1 MSTTLERLKKLFI
14 AKFDFKIEELT
25 PETTLEHLGLD
36 SLDKIEFMFD
46 IEDEFAIKIP
56 DEQFKAT
63 ALTTIQDIIDAVDR
77 FVSEQTAASGKPAAR
92 SANQ

>member
-1 MSTTLERLKKLFI
+1 MATTLERLKKLFI

-25 PETTLEHLGLD
+25 PETTLEHLGID

-56 DEQFKAT
+56 DEDFKAT

-77 FVSEQTAASGKPAAR
+77 FVVEQTAASQKLTASGGNR
-92 SANQ
+92 

>member
-1 MSTTLERLKKLFI
+1 MATTLERLKKLFI

-25 PETTLEHLGLD
+25 PETTLEHLGID
-36 SLDKIEFMFD
+36 SLDKIEFLFD

-56 DEQFKAT
+56 DEDFKAT

-77 FVSEQTAASGKPAAR
+77 FVAEQTAASQKLAA
-92 SANQ
+92 SGGNL